1 MEYEHFIENS
11 DFEER
16 MKEVKKILEDKGFIV
31 ESDTYIAYSAQY
43 DSAKRDIQKWL
54 SNNGYEG
61 EIKNIGSYDDEV
73 GSVYGY
79 YDDLVI
85 TVEEMKKELKKE
97 IERQKKDA
105 K

>member
-43 DSAKRDIQKWL
+43 DSAKRDI
-54 SNNGYEG
+54 
-61 EIKNIGSYDDEV
+61 
-73 GSVYGY
+73 
-79 YDDLVI
+79 
-85 TVEEMKKELKKE
+85 
-97 IERQKKDA
+97 
-105 K
+105 